1 MFKLFKGLLLC
12 IVVIILNV
20 FTIKSSASNAY
31 FVWEKKDIKVPIYS
45 NLEDYK
51 DDYIV
56 KLYVDGKE
64 SFDFWVEK
72 EVNCSS
78 FSTV

>member
-12 IVVIILNV
+12 IVLILLNV
-20 FTIKSSASNAY
+20 FTIKTNASNAY
-31 FVWEKKDIKVPIYS
+31 FVWEKKDINVPIYS
-45 NLEDYK
+45 DLEEYK

-64 SFDFWVEK
+64 SFDFTVEE
-72 EVNCSS
+72 EVNWSS
-78 FSTV
+78 Y